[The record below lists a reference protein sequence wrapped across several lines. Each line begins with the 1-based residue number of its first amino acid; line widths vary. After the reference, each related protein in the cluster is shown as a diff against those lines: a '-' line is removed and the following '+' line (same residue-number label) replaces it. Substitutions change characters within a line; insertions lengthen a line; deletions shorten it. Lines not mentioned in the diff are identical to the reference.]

1 MSVGDLLSGI
11 GRGVATAGRVAGAV
25 LEPIAKR
32 TAEVVSGEAP
42 ELDAER
48 RQQAMQLTDQQRE
61 LKANDL
67 ESQLEMGR
75 KYGTLTPEQQ
85 KQYVDQITGLYSKP
99 EQQGSLLQRIHKAIH
114 PTGTVRQ
121 AAQPLPNAIP
131 EGGTVAADEA
141 ARQKALVDALGLK
154 QSAIDEEIDRR
165 AANAAKYHKAAGKSP
180 PTPGNQ
186 IPQDAI
192 GPDGQVIPSTLRTPG
207 QSFIE
212 WNGAWYPAPKAKP
225 VYKIIGGNM
234 MLMDPATGQ
243 AMRNLGPASGVKMST
258 HQTPFL
264 GDDGQMHLLTT
275 TSVTTPQGE
284 NIQVEAPPL
293 DTGSGEKPPAAPTA
307 APKPKAGAL
316 LPRTGAKPAAPPRG
330 GTAGPIIAGSHAWA
344 ASKNPLYKSDMAQYT
359 KVAED
364 ANTKAEAYKAASAA
378 LASGSTASSDQE
390 LIYQWVRS
398 NVQGAG
404 RMTQAEFRQAAATGS
419 LPLRAQS
426 AWQKATT
433 GKLPPELEQ
442 MFLADI
448 KRASDTAQQEAAEL
462 RKKVE
467 QPGNAPA
474 STGGP
479 NIGDVKTFPNGKKGK
494 WDGTGYAAIP

>member
-1 MSVGDLLSGI
+1 VSVGDLLRDIGTGI
-11 GRGVATAGRVAGAV
+11 EKGAKVAGKGLATVGRAYVEANDPEPFERQRERQYKNADEATARRAQFLENQIALDDKYQTLKPEQRQALETEYRNLGKAAPQKSLFQV
-25 LEPIAKR
+25 LHQALHPNGMVRQSAPQYSGNAAPPLG
-32 TAEVVSGEAP
+32 TAATDEAN
-42 ELDAER
+42 AEKLAES
-48 RQQAMQLTDQQRE
+48 RQHPRQLSSTSQYFNSYAQS
-61 LKANDL
+61 LGLND
-67 ESQLEMGR
+67 SSEM
-75 KYGTLTPEQQ
+75 TPEQWDTAIAGQ
-85 KQYVDQITGLYSKP
+85 KKAGRAPVQHHWAPVKFNGNLYM
-99 EQQGSLLQRIHKAIH
+99 H
-114 PTGTVRQ
+114 
-121 AAQPLPNAIP
+121 
-131 EGGTVAADEA
+131 
-141 ARQKALVDALGLK
+141 
-154 QSAIDEEIDRR
+154 
-165 AANAAKYHKAAGKSP
+165 
-180 PTPGNQ
+180 
-186 IPQDAI
+186 
-192 GPDGQVIPSTLRTPG
+192 
-207 QSFIE
+207 
-212 WNGAWYPAPKAKP
+212 
-225 VYKIIGGNM
+225 
-234 MLMDPATGQ
+234 DPATNEMKFVGTENDVTVHRGVQNVTQ
-243 AMRNLGPASGVKMST
+243 A
-258 HQTPFL
+258 
-264 GDDGQMHLLTT
+264 DGTILQIP
-275 TSVTTPQGE
+275 VTTYTSKQSGKPITDEDG
-284 NIQVEAPPL
+284 NPIQTLEPDNHP
-293 DTGSGEKPPAAPTA
+293 DNPSSGETKPQNAQGGV
-307 APKPKAGAL
+307 PKATPGGIL
-316 LPRTGAKPAAPPRG
+316 RNHPRTGASPVNPPSPG
-330 GTAGPIIAGSHAWA
+330 GIPGARVVGSHG
-344 ASKNPLYKSDMAQYT
+344 SPLYKSDMAQYT

-404 RMTQAEFRQAAATGS
+404 RMTQAEFKQAAATGS

>member
-11 GRGVATAGRVAGAV
+11 GRGVATAGRVAGTV
-25 LEPIAKR
+25 LEPFGKAL
-32 TAEVVSGEAP
+32 AEEESGQLPQIEA
-42 ELDAER
+42 EK
-48 RQQAMQLTDQQRE
+48 RQQQYKLTDEERE
-61 LKANDL
+61 RKANDL
-67 ESQLEMGR
+67 EAQLKMG
-75 KYGTLTPEQQ
+75 YQFGTVTPEILKRYQDEMHQ
-85 KQYVDQITGLYSKP
+85 LYAGPQNMDGLLKRT
-99 EQQGSLLQRIHKAIH
+99 LKAFH
-114 PTGTVRQ
+114 PGGAVRQ
-121 AAQPLPNAIP
+121 ASQPLPNLMP
-131 EGGTVAADEA
+131 EGGIAAANEQT
-141 ARQKALVDALGLK
+141 RQKALVDALGLR
-154 QSAIDEEIDRR
+154 QSATDEEIDRR
-165 AANAAKYHKAAGKSP
+165 AQDTAKYHRAAGKSP

-284 NIQVEAPPL
+284 NIQVEAPPP

-316 LPRTGAKPAAPPRG
+316 LPRTGAKPPAPPRG